1 MIIFLLLI
9 MVLAI
14 VTEPAPLETTKDGV
28 VVIRNS
34 RVTLDTIVAV
44 FNQGVTAEEIAY
56 RYPSLMLADVYA
68 AIAFYLHH
76 QEEVDSY
83 LQQRQQ
89 QKQEVR
95 QINEARF
102 NAQDLRNRLIS
113 RQANQKVC

>member
-1 MIIFLLLI
+1 
-9 MVLAI
+9 MVA
-14 VTEPAPLETTKDGV
+14 EPIPLETTKDGV

-76 QEEVDSY
+76 QEDVDSY
-83 LQQRQQ
+83 LKQRQQ

-95 QINEARF
+95 QINESRF
-102 NAQDLRNRLIS
+102 NAQDLRNRLLS
-113 RQANQKVC
+113 RQASQKVC

>member
-1 MIIFLLLI
+1 M
-9 MVLAI
+9 
-14 VTEPAPLETTKDGV
+14 

-76 QEEVDSY
+76 QEDVDSY
-83 LQQRQQ
+83 LKQRQQ

-95 QINEARF
+95 QINESRF
-102 NAQDLRNRLIS
+102 NAQDLRNRLLS
-113 RQANQKVC
+113 RQASQKVC